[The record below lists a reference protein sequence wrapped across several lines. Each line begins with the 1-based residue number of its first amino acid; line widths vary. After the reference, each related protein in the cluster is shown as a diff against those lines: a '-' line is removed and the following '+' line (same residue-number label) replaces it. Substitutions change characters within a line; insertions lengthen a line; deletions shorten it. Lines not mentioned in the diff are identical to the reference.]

1 MKVQREAGKLPEDLI
16 IKDHAGLEKVSF
28 LVLGDTGGGDAS
40 QYAVIKPLL
49 ARGRD
54 TRFMVICGDVI
65 YPAGDIEDYEA
76 KFYEPYKDYQRPIF
90 GLPGHHDWYDGLNG
104 FMYHLCGVEAS
115 AVVATEDEVLSRK
128 ERLRQLLWRKSKVD
142 LSRLPERKRVE
153 SDQRSNQ
160 RSPYFAVEAGPLLI
174 VGIDTGISG
183 DIDREQGEW
192 LRKISREIDKPK
204 ILLTGKPI
212 YVDGEYHPG
221 VIEGGGTVDEIVREP
236 EHSYVAVIGHGT
248 HNYQRYR
255 VKVEGRED
263 PIYYIISGGGGASMH
278 ATHKIPKVELNGVN
292 EDDFV
297 CYPRRG
303 DSLSFYSKL
312 YDRRFGF
319 KKGWLDIPP
328 DEAAAYMGER
338 LRITPEREED
348 RKACISRRTRRLAH
362 WIFPLPSRGRGSLH
376 HYFSELFD
384 WNELP
389 LFKNFLQID
398 VSGSELRICCFAATG
413 CLEHEKSPPIEDEI
427 KINLTPE
434 AGTEV
439 EPDSLVSVTVSSG
452 PPKKATVPDV
462 SGTSIEEAGQALLGA
477 GLALANSRTK
487 KSHKRVGTVISTDPS
502 AGSRVA
508 LGSSVIPVVS
518 SGLPRMSRW
527 VVVAALAVL
536 VLAAV
541 VAGLYFIGSGSQ
553 EATVAPAQEELTK
566 ELAAPEMVRATVRV
580 VDNPSYLSIR
590 TDGTSV
596 YAQYTQPGFAQT
608 YEASETIGVT
618 AGNAG
623 AVRVEVDG
631 QDMGALGN
639 YGEIATRTFDSRPG
653 RSSSR

>member
-1 MKVQREAGKLPEDLI
+1 
-16 IKDHAGLEKVSF
+16 
-28 LVLGDTGGGDAS
+28 
-40 QYAVIKPLL
+40 
-49 ARGRD
+49 
-54 TRFMVICGDVI
+54 MVICGDVI

-76 KFYEPYKDYQRPIF
+76 KFYEPYKDYKRPIF

-115 AVVATEDEVLSRK
+115 ALVAMEDEALSRK
-128 ERLRQLLWRKSKVD
+128 ERLRQLLWRKPKVD
-142 LSRLPERKRVE
+142 PSRLPERKRIE

-174 VGIDTGISG
+174 VGIDTGISD

-212 YVDGEYHPG
+212 YVDAEYHPG

-236 EHSYVAVIGHGT
+236 EHNYVAVIGHGT

-263 PIYYIISGGGGASMH
+263 PIYHIISGGGGASMH
-278 ATHKIPKVELNGVN
+278 ATHKIPKVELNGVDEN
-292 EDDFV
+292 DFV

-338 LRITPEREED
+338 LGITPEREED
-348 RKACISRRTRRLAH
+348 RKAYISRRTRRLAH
-362 WIFPLPSRGRGSLH
+362 WIFPLPGRGRGSLH

-389 LFKNFLQID
+389 LFKNFMRID
-398 VSGSELRICCFAATG
+398 VAGSELRICCFAATG
-413 CLEHEKSPPIEDEI
+413 CLEHEKSPPVEDEI
-427 KINLTPE
+427 KIKLTPE
-434 AGTEV
+434 AGTQV
-439 EPDSLVSVTVSSG
+439 KPDSLMSVKVSSE

-462 SGTSIEEAGQALLGA
+462 SGKSIEEASQALLGA
-477 GLALANSRTK
+477 GLALANARTN
-487 KSHKRVGTVISTDPS
+487 KSHKRVGTIISTDPS

-508 LGSSVIPVVS
+508 SGSSVIPVVS
-518 SGLPRMSRW
+518 SGLPPMSRW
-527 VVVAALAVL
+527 AMVAALAVL
-536 VLAAV
+536 VLAA
-541 VAGLYFIGSGSQ
+541 AIASFYFIDSGSQ
-553 EATVAPAQEELTK
+553 EATVTPAQEEPTE
-566 ELAAPEMVRATVRV
+566 ELAASEVIRATVRV
-580 VDNPSYLSIR
+580 DNNPSYLSVR
-590 TDGTSV
+590 TDGTPV
-596 YAQYTQPGFAQT
+596 YARYTRPGFAQT
-608 YEASETIGVT
+608 YEAHEIIGVT

-623 AVRVEVDG
+623 AVRVEVNG

-639 YGEIATRTFDSRPG
+639 YGELTTHTFRQQA
-653 RSSSR
+653 REE